1 MVTAKPSRSSDLS
14 TAPTGASD
22 KSLLA
27 ACRVGHVLTIGAI
40 LLLVAACKEEPE
52 VIEEIRSI
60 KTFTVGEMATGQ
72 ILKFPGI
79 VRAVDRTALSFEV
92 PGNVLS
98 VDADIGDRVGKEQ
111 VLAKLDDEPYQL
123 EVIKTEAELTK
134 AKAGI
139 KNKRA
144 NYERERMFSTRAPAA

>member
-22 KSLLA
+22 KLLLA

-40 LLLVAACKEEPE
+40 LLLVASCEEEPE

-60 KTFTVGEMATGQ
+60 KSFTVGEMATGQ

-79 VRAVDRTALSFEV
+79 VRAVAYGSHERRARNRQTNLVALQPRSAV
-92 PGNVLS
+92 
-98 VDADIGDRVGKEQ
+98 A
-111 VLAKLDDEPYQL
+111 
-123 EVIKTEAELTK
+123 
-134 AKAGI
+134 
-139 KNKRA
+139 
-144 NYERERMFSTRAPAA
+144 